1 MKIGMI
7 GLGKM
12 GANMAERLRRHGHTV
27 IGMDPAADGAD
38 VTDLASLIPLLGDG
52 DQPRLAW
59 SMVPSG
65 PITEATIDELAERL
79 QPGDVVVDGGN
90 SNFRDSMRH
99 GARLGERGIGFVDC
113 GTSGGVWGLDA
124 GYALM
129 VGGSD
134 RDVEVATPILRALGP
149 NESFFHVGPIGAGH
163 YTKMIHNGVEY
174 GMMQAYAEGYALL
187 EAAPIDIDVTA
198 AIGSWQEGS
207 VVRSWLLDLL
217 IRALDETPGL
227 EGIASVAADSGEGRW
242 TVHEAVTAGVPAPVI
257 SAALFAR
264 FSSQRRDDDVTMKV
278 VSALRNQFGGH
289 HIERETR
296 P

>member
-1 MKIGMI
+1 MKIAMI

-27 IGMDPAADGAD
+27 IGMDPVAVGAD
-38 VTDLASLIPLLGDG
+38 VADLASLIPLLGDG
-52 DQPRLAW
+52 DGPRLAW

-65 PITEATIDELAERL
+65 PITEATIEELAQRL
-79 QPGDVVVDGGN
+79 RPGDVVVDGGN

-99 GARLGERGIGFVDC
+99 GARLAERGIGFVDC

-134 RDVEVATPILRALGP
+134 RDVEVAAPILSALGP
-149 NESFFHVGPIGAGH
+149 GGSFFHVGPVGAGH
-163 YTKMIHNGVEY
+163 FTKMVHNGVEY

-217 IRALDETPGL
+217 IRALEETPGL
-227 EGIASVAADSGEGRW
+227 DGIASVAADSGEGRW
-242 TVHEAVTAGVPAPVI
+242 TVQEAVTAGVPAPVI

-289 HIERETR
+289 RIEHEPRS
-296 P
+296 